1 MELKK
6 INFNTI
12 PNIEKI
18 TQFAS
23 LIKDKLFPNY
33 FHEIKDE
40 AELDKECHRLFNL
53 YISSDKEKEKTFFSK
68 LNDVYKSLLTDIEMT
83 FNSDPACISMEE
95 ALITYPGI
103 LAIITY
109 RIAHVLYNLGL
120 KVEARIISE
129 KAHSQTGID
138 IHPGATIGDYFFIDH
153 GTGIVIGETS
163 VIGHHVKLYQGVTLG
178 ALSLSQGQLMKGMK
192 RHPTICN
199 YVTIYAGASILG
211 GETII
216 GDNITIGSNVFIT
229 KSIESNQKVV
239 NKEIEV
245 VYKDKNKMHE

>member
-6 INFNTI
+6 VSFETI

-18 TQFAS
+18 NEFAS
-23 LIKDKLFPNY
+23 LIKDLLFPNF
-33 FHEIKDE
+33 FHEVRDFE
-40 AELDKECHRLFNL
+40 ELDEKCHRFFKK
-53 YISSDKEKEKTFFSK
+53 YVSKDKELEDQFFVK
-68 LNDVYKSLLTDIEMT
+68 LDGAYKSLLTDIEMT
-83 FNSDPACISMEE
+83 YNSDPACISMEE

-109 RIAHVLYNLGL
+109 RIAHILYELGL
-120 KVEARIISE
+120 KIEARIISE
-129 KAHSQTGID
+129 RAHSKTGID

-153 GTGIVIGETS
+153 GTGIVIGETTI
-163 VIGHHVKLYQGVTLG
+163 IGHHVKIYQGVTLG
-178 ALSLSQGQLMKGMK
+178 AKSLSQGQLMKGVK
-192 RHPTICN
+192 RHPTIGN

-211 GETII
+211 GECVI

-229 KSIESNQKVV
+229 KSVDGNQKVV

-245 VYKDKNKMHE
+245 VYKEKK